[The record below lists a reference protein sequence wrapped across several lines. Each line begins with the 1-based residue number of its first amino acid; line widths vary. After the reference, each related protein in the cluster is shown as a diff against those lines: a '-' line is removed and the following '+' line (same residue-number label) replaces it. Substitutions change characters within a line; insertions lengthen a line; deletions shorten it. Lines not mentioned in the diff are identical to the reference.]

1 MSRWVYPL
9 IAWVLVAG
17 AAVTAGLEPCDEAAP
32 DGGIYRVEP
41 VESGFR
47 LSLDCSR
54 YHTTG
59 VIPPR
64 GGRYLALVDQLASA
78 SGKTAVQLTGR
89 LARELACTTEWVA
102 GTPDELLKKF
112 LASAGV
118 DLVVDGDYL
127 LIGEKEKLEEQKVVI
142 FAYAIAPP
150 ADAVQLELERTARLL
165 LRQLPV
171 RYWSDI
177 WGDRVWLALG
187 YYRVPGEGNTFL
199 VVATQGHETPMP
211 GHLLKVRFDTSDE
224 VECLWS
230 VPGSGQLIPEVIEDF
245 DNDGVRDYVLK
256 GPTDTGDWPNLIL
269 SGADGRR
276 LLEFGSR
283 ALAVERTP
291 EGVKRLAL
299 GTLYKEEQRDDSFVL
314 VLSPESGVLVSQ
326 PAHHAAGANHQ
337 GEKAVESP
345 AHIGKD
351 NVAALLRAGADP
363 ANLYVYVFPDT
374 KLHTYNTDVKV
385 VRGAESRVWSELI
398 DAAQAGW
405 KPIDREDY
413 PEITLLYVHE
423 RSKKADW
430 EEE

>member
-102 GTPDELLKKF
+102 GTPDEFLKEF

-118 DLVVDGDYL
+118 DLVDDGDYL

-150 ADAVQLELERTARLL
+150 AEAVQLELERTARLL

-171 RYWSDI
+171 RYWNDI

-199 VVATQGHETPMP
+199 VVATQGHEKPMP
-211 GHLLKVRFDTSDE
+211 GQLLKVRIDTSDE

-230 VPGSGQLIPEVIEDF
+230 VPGVGQLIPEVIEDF
-245 DNDGVRDYVLK
+245 DNDGVRDFVFES
-256 GPTDTGDWPNLIL
+256 PDPDHWPSLVL
-269 SGADGRR
+269 SGANGTR
-276 LLEFGSR
+276 LVEFLGSG
-283 ALAVERTP
+283 LVVERV
-291 EGVKRLAL
+291 GGVVKRVSVCLLHGA
-299 GTLYKEEQRDDSFVL
+299 EQRDDSFVL
-314 VLSPESGVLVSQ
+314 VREAETGSFVAEAPQTSAKQGQTGENEER
-326 PAHHAAGANHQ
+326 AAARL
-337 GEKAVESP
+337 
-345 AHIGKD
+345 GKD
-351 NVAALLRAGADP
+351 DVAALVRAGADP
-363 ANLYVYVFPDT
+363 ATLRAYAFPDMDLSTRYRGVAIVKAAGT
-374 KLHTYNTDVKV
+374 K
-385 VRGAESRVWSELI
+385 VWRQLI
-398 DAAQAGW
+398 SAGQAGW
-405 KPIDREDY
+405 KSIEREEY

-423 RSKKADW
+423 RTKKPDW